1 MRTTIGIVLFGAT
14 FAGALFGASATEP
27 ALIEA
32 AKAGKKEVVRS
43 LIAAKANVNEGEPDG
58 TTALI
63 WAAYRDDID
72 SADALIKAG
81 AKVNAANDLGAT
93 ALWTASQNG
102 GSEIVKRLL
111 DAGADPNLALL
122 SGETPLM
129 VASRGGYADVV
140 SQLLGKGAKVN
151 AIGTRAQTALM
162 WAAAEKHPEV
172 TKVLLDHG
180 ADLNMRSSMWIDIQG
195 IGPHGYLPYNKPIP
209 HGGDTAL
216 MFAARN
222 GDAES
227 AKLLLAK
234 GADPDDTDA
243 WGMSALTL
251 AAHSGFA
258 DVIDVLLAK
267 KANPNFMLAGIAPIH
282 NAIMRRDE
290 RIVKALLDHGADPN
304 FQLRIWTPNR
314 RSADDWHYDPM
325 MVGASPL
332 WLAAR
337 IGEPNIVKM
346 LLDKGADP
354 KFVHHAVYVAELG
367 FGQGN
372 RDESFS
378 VLHAAVGM
386 AKSNAWVDIPATE
399 REPKTLET
407 VKILLDHG
415 VEINYKS
422 PDGKTALDG
431 ARTQRFQSVIA
442 YLTEK
447 GATGSA
453 APAGPGGGRGGPR
466 PPAPVKE
473 PAAK

>member
-1 MRTTIGIVLFGAT
+1 MRITILVVS
-14 FAGALFGASATEP
+14 FAGFMFAASATEP
-27 ALIEA
+27 ALIDA
-32 AKAGKKEVVRS
+32 AKAGKKDVVRS
-43 LIAAKANVNEGEPDG
+43 LIAAKADVNAAEPDG

-63 WAAYRDDID
+63 WAAYRDDVD
-72 SADALIKAG
+72 SADALLKAG
-81 AKVNAANDLGAT
+81 AKANVANDLGAT
-93 ALWTASQNG
+93 ALWTAAQNG
-102 GSEIVKRLL
+102 SSAMVKHLL
-111 DAGADPNLALL
+111 DAGADPNLSLL

-129 VASRGGYADVV
+129 VASRGGNADVA
-140 SQLLGKGAKVN
+140 SQLIAKGAKVN

-180 ADLNMRSSMWIDIQG
+180 ADLKMQSSMWIEIQG

-209 HGGDTAL
+209 NGGETAL
-216 MFAARN
+216 MFAVRN

-227 AKLLLAK
+227 AKLLLDK

-258 DVIDVLLAK
+258 DVIDALLAK

-314 RSADDWHYDPM
+314 RSADDWHYDPG

-337 IGEPNIVKM
+337 TGEPNIVKM

-354 KFVHHAVYVAELG
+354 KFIHHAVYVAELG

-372 RDESFS
+372 KDESFS
-378 VLHAAVGM
+378 VLQAAVGM
-386 AKSNAWVDIPATE
+386 GKGNAWVDIPPAE

-407 VKILLDHG
+407 VKVLLDQG
-415 VEINYKS
+415 VEINYKNR
-422 PDGKTALDG
+422 DGKTALDG

-442 YLTEK
+442 YLTEH

-466 PPAPVKE
+466 PLAPAK
-473 PAAK
+473 

>member
-1 MRTTIGIVLFGAT
+1 MRLPILFVVYT
-14 FAGALFGASATEP
+14 VCVSAAPNLE
-27 ALIEA
+27 LIEA
-32 AKAGKKEVVRS
+32 AKASKKDVVRS
-43 LIAAKANVNEGEPDG
+43 LIAAKADVNQAEPDG
-58 TTALI
+58 TTVLI
-63 WAAYRDDID
+63 WAAYRDDVD

-102 GSEIVKRLL
+102 GSAMVKRLL

-129 VASRGGYADVV
+129 VAARGGYPEVA
-140 SQLLGKGAKVN
+140 SQLIAKGAKVN
-151 AIGTRAQTALM
+151 VAATRAQTALM
-162 WAAAEKHPEV
+162 WAAAQKHPEV
-172 TKVLLDHG
+172 VKVLLDNG
-180 ADLNMRSSMWIDIQG
+180 ADINMRSSMWFDVQG
-195 IGPHGYLPYNKPIP
+195 IGPHGFLPYNKSIP
-209 HGGDTAL
+209 HGGETAL

-234 GADPDDTDA
+234 GADPDDMDA

-267 KANPNFMLAGIAPIH
+267 KANPNFMLAGISPLH

-290 RIVKALLDHGADPN
+290 RIVKALLDKGADPN
-304 FQLRIWTPNR
+304 MQLRTWTPNR
-314 RSADDWHYDPM
+314 RSADDWHYDPGT
-325 MVGASPL
+325 VGASPL

-337 IGEPNIVKM
+337 VGEPSVVKM

-354 KFVHHAVYVAELG
+354 KFVLHAVYVAEVG

-372 RDESFS
+372 RDETFS
-378 VLHAAVGM
+378 VLQAAVGM
-386 AKSNAWVDIPATE
+386 GRGNAWVDIPAPE

-407 VKILLDHG
+407 VKLLLERG
-415 VEINYKS
+415 AEINFKS

-431 ARTQRFQSVIA
+431 ARQQRYQSVIA
-442 YLTEK
+442 HLTEK
-447 GATGSA
+447 GATGAPA
-453 APAGPGGGRGGPR
+453 APAGGGRGGPR
-466 PPAPVKE
+466 PTAPAK
-473 PAAK
+473 

>member
-1 MRTTIGIVLFGAT
+1 MRFTILLAAFTGCL
-14 FAGALFGASATEP
+14 FAGTAGST
-27 ALIEA
+27 ALIDA
-32 AKAGKKEVVRS
+32 AKAGKKDVVRS
-43 LIAAKANVNEGEPDG
+43 LIASKTNVNEAEPDG
-58 TTALI
+58 TTALM
-63 WAAYRDDID
+63 WAAYRDDVD
-72 SADALIKAG
+72 SADALLKAG
-81 AKVNAANDLGAT
+81 ANMNAANDLGAT
-93 ALWTASQNG
+93 ALWNAAQNG
-102 GSEIVKRLL
+102 GSAMVKRLL

-129 VASRGGYADVV
+129 VASRGGYADVA
-140 SQLLGKGAKVN
+140 SQLIAKGAKVN
-151 AIGTRAQTALM
+151 ATGTRAQTALM
-162 WAAAEKHPEV
+162 WAAAEKHPDV

-180 ADLNMRSSMWIDIQG
+180 ADLNMRSSVWYDVQG
-195 IGPHGYLPYNKPIP
+195 LGPHGYLPYNRPIP
-209 HGGDTAL
+209 HGGETAL

-227 AKLLLAK
+227 TKLLLAK

-267 KANPNFMLAGIAPIH
+267 KANPNFMLAGVAPLH

-290 RIVKALLDHGADPN
+290 RIVKTLLDHGADPN

-314 RSADDWHYDPM
+314 RSADDWHYEPS

-354 KFVHHAVYVAELG
+354 KFIHHAVYVAELG

-372 RDESFS
+372 KDESFS
-378 VLHAAVGM
+378 VLQAAVGM
-386 AKSNAWVDIPATE
+386 AKANAWVDPPPAPQ
-399 REPKTLET
+399 REANTLET
-407 VKILLDHG
+407 VKLLLDQG
-415 VEINYKS
+415 VDINYKNR
-422 PDGKTALDG
+422 DGKTALDG
-431 ARTQRFQSVIA
+431 ARTQRFQSVIT
-442 YLTEK
+442 YLTEH

-466 PPAPVKE
+466 PAAPAKE
-473 PAAK
+473 PPVR

>member
-1 MRTTIGIVLFGAT
+1 MRLSILFVACAACLVAT
-14 FAGALFGASATEP
+14 PNLD
-27 ALIEA
+27 LIEA
-32 AKAGKKEVVRS
+32 AKASKKDVVRL
-43 LIAAKANVNEGEPDG
+43 LIASKADVNQTEPDG

-63 WAAYRDDID
+63 WAAYRDDVD

-81 AKVNAANDLGAT
+81 AKVNATNDLGAT
-93 ALWTASQNG
+93 ALWTAAQNG
-102 GSEIVKRLL
+102 GSAMVKRLL
-111 DAGADPNLALL
+111 EAGADPNLALL

-129 VASRGGYADVV
+129 VAARGGYPDVA
-140 SQLLGKGAKVN
+140 SQLIAKGAKVN
-151 AIGTRAQTALM
+151 VAATRAQTALM
-162 WAAAEKHPEV
+162 WAAAQKHPDV
-172 TKVLLDHG
+172 VKVLLDNG
-180 ADLNMRSSMWIDIQG
+180 ADLNMRSSMWFDVQG
-195 IGPHGYLPYNKPIP
+195 IGPHGFLPYNRSIP
-209 HGGDTAL
+209 HGGETAL

-234 GADPDDTDA
+234 GADPDDMDA
-243 WGMSALTL
+243 WGMSALTI

-258 DVIDVLLAK
+258 DIIDVLLAK
-267 KANPNFMLAGIAPIH
+267 KANPNFMLAGIAPLH

-290 RIVKALLDHGADPN
+290 RIVKALLDKGADVN
-304 FQLRIWTPNR
+304 MQLRIWTPNR
-314 RSADDWHYDPM
+314 RSADDWHYDPG

-337 IGEPNIVKM
+337 TGDPTIVRM

-354 KFVHHAVYVAELG
+354 KFVLHAVYVAEVG
-367 FGQGN
+367 FGQGY

-378 VLHAAVGM
+378 VLQAAVGM
-386 AKSNAWVDIPATE
+386 GKGGAWVDIPAPE

-407 VKILLDHG
+407 VKLLLDRG

-431 ARTQRFQSVIA
+431 ARTQRYQSVIA

-447 GATGSA
+447 GATGAPA
-453 APAGPGGGRGGPR
+453 APAGGGRGGPR
-466 PPAPVKE
+466 PPAP
-473 PAAK
+473 AK